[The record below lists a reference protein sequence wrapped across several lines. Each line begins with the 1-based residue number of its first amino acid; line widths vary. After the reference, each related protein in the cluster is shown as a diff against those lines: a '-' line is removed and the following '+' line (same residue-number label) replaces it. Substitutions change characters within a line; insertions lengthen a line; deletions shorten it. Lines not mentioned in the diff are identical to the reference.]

1 MHWSSS
7 EIPLYLGTHFTAW
20 EESKILNLL
29 MVRLMVMMVM
39 MVMMMR
45 MKMMMP

>member
-39 MVMMMR
+39 MMRRR